1 MNIRSTLI
9 PVFSA
14 LLAASCGDATGL
26 DVEDLA
32 GTWQAESYTFSDQ
45 SGAAASV
52 ELIAT
57 QGAAYTLTVTAD
69 GTAST
74 IFNDGVGGSSSDS
87 GTMSSDGRTL
97 TLAGDVFVA
106 SRSGN
111 TLTLVDSDEE
121 YDFGGDG
128 SDDPATLTIV
138 LQR

>member
-26 DVEDLA
+26 DV
-32 GTWQAESYTFSDQ
+32 QAESYTFSDQ